1 MPFSIIGGN
10 LHMKLL
16 WLVLKTLDTVRLLA
30 APERSLNLLSHGD
43 SQDLAMRDCS
53 MDKLT
58 RAPGKRKNEIVMHV
72 VEQDE
77 FDAFGNLVAVK
88 LRRMDSNM
96 QKLAITSINSI
107 LFPNDEAPQN

>member
-30 APERSLNLLSHGD
+30 APERSLNL
-43 SQDLAMRDCS
+43 DLAMRDCS